1 VVDPGVQGQHY
12 LEGLIGQRTECGQ
25 FDSELGA
32 NVLDVAEDVAG
43 IVLVVSQGDQLVQL
57 AQRLDFGQRDQVAPA
72 EATHF
77 TFDAALG
84 LTRRLHPIG
93 RVHNNRFG

>member
-12 LEGLIGQRTECGQ
+12 LEGLIGQRTQCGQ
-25 FDSELGA
+25 FGSEFGA

-43 IVLVVSQGDQLVQL
+43 VVFGISQSNQLVQF
-57 AQRLDFGQRDQVAPA
+57 AQRLDFGQRDQVTPA

-77 TFDAALG
+77 TFDTALG